1 MIFSADTTSVTG
13 ELSLW
18 LSIAAH
24 IKLREKDMPP
34 KSELFIPSTQLRDVF
49 QLLAV
54 PESGS
59 PGSFAV
65 TVAVLERGDVLNR
78 YK

>member
-1 MIFSADTTSVTG
+1 MIFPVDTMSG

-18 LSIAAH
+18 LSTATH
-24 IKLREKDMPP
+24 TKLREKDTPP
-34 KSELFIPSTQLRDVF
+34 KSELFIPFTQLQAVF

-59 PGSFAV
+59 PDSFAEK
-65 TVAVLERGDVLNR
+65 VAVLARGDVSNR